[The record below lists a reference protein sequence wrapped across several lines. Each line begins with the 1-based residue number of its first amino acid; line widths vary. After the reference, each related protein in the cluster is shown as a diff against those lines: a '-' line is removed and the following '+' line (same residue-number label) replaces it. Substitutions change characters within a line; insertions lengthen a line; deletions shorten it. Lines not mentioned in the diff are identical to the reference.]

1 MAKQS
6 AKQRFA
12 VGAHVRVIM
21 PGVNGVVV
29 QADDEPRAMGE
40 YWHVIRTKGGD
51 RKDPGCNLELIPQPV
66 GGETGPSDM
75 QNRLV
80 EYFRSLEAALDEH
93 KEKGTPAGDPV
104 YDKTYKQLAEDL
116 AGIGVGQDQIESLA
130 EQCGH
135 GSTVARLQKLRKRP
149 IGFSS

>member
-1 MAKQS
+1 MKTVGRNSTGQQLLNGLLRH
-6 AKQRFA
+6 KVEQILIHA
-12 VGAHVRVIM
+12 VEQ
-21 PGVNGVVV
+21 PT
-29 QADDEPRAMGE
+29 E
-40 YWHVIRTKGGD
+40 GGD
-51 RKDPGCNLELIPQPV
+51 RKDPGCNLELIPQPI
-66 GGETGPSDM
+66 GGEAVQSNM
-75 QNRLV
+75 QHRLV

-104 YDKTYKQLAEDL
+104 YDKTYKQLAQDL
-116 AGIGVGQDQIESLA
+116 AAIGVGQDQIEALA